1 MISRITLQ
9 GVASYSADTPQT
21 IEGLLRIN
29 CFYGL
34 NGSGKST
41 IAKYLQT
48 PTELD
53 FVSCAVTPDIEE
65 GVIVYNQKFVKDNF
79 WDSTQQPGV
88 FTVNEEN
95 VEAEKAIEVA
105 EAKIEQLKKQ
115 QRDIQAQ
122 ADKVK

>member
-53 FVSCAVTPDIEE
+53 FVSCAVTPDIE
-65 GVIVYNQKFVKDNF
+65 
-79 WDSTQQPGV
+79 
-88 FTVNEEN
+88 
-95 VEAEKAIEVA
+95 
-105 EAKIEQLKKQ
+105 
-115 QRDIQAQ
+115 
-122 ADKVK
+122 